1 MVTMETQPSR
11 HHRVPRQPL
20 FRFRQVTTSRDSE
33 IRPWSPLR
41 WIGRAA
47 LRLDDFLRR
56 GHRVIEYC
64 SDPRCVFR
72 MQMDQAGE
80 DFVFAD
86 GTPVC
91 RDENVINLHLW
102 NEHVP
107 VIPPDG
113 PTVAWGRRMGSSMNF
128 SMRQL
133 AAFIASRSEFDRV
146 TAVRFKTAVA
156 TASRTRQLLRI
167 MEHFGFEIVPDRPAA
182 SWRQK
187 VHEFGEN
194 ILALLLL
201 TAVNPESARLSVLWR
216 VRSQV
221 LLSRKNFDRR
231 YGTRGAANAAPDL
244 VQNSGAEQDS
254 ETARCESPR
263 VRQRSSSRA

>member
-1 MVTMETQPSR
+1 MVTMETQSSH

-20 FRFRQVTTSRDSE
+20 FRFRHVTTSPDSE
-33 IRPWSPLR
+33 IRAWSPLR
-41 WIGRAA
+41 WIGQAA

-56 GHRVIEYC
+56 SHRVIEYC

-91 RDENVINLHLW
+91 REENVINLHLW

-107 VIPPDG
+107 VIPPEG
-113 PTVAWGRRMGSSMNF
+113 PTVAWGRRMSSSMNF
-128 SMRQL
+128 SMCQL
-133 AAFIASRSEFDRV
+133 AAFIARRSEFDRV
-146 TAVRFKTAVA
+146 AALRFKTAVA

-167 MEHFGFEIVPDRPAA
+167 MQHFGFEIVPDRRAG
-182 SWRQK
+182 SWGQK
-187 VHEFGEN
+187 LHEFGEN
-194 ILALLLL
+194 ILALALL

-221 LLSRKNFDRR
+221 MLSRQNFDRR
-231 YGTRGAANAAPDL
+231 YRACDAANAPPDL
-244 VQNSGAEQDS
+244 VQNSDEQSS
-254 ETARCESPR
+254 ETAHYESTR
-263 VRQRSSSRA
+263 IA

>member
-1 MVTMETQPSR
+1 MS
-11 HHRVPRQPL
+11 
-20 FRFRQVTTSRDSE
+20 SRDSE
-33 IRPWSPLR
+33 RRPWSPLR
-41 WIGRAA
+41 WIGQSA

-56 GHRVIEYC
+56 SNRVIEYC

-72 MQMDQAGE
+72 MQMGQAGE

-86 GTPVC
+86 GTRV
-91 RDENVINLHLW
+91 RRGENVINLHLW

-113 PTVAWGRRMGSSMNF
+113 PTVAWGRRMGSSMSF

-133 AAFIASRSEFDRV
+133 AAYLASRSEFDGV
-146 TAVRFKTAVA
+146 AAIRFKTAVA
-156 TASRTRQLLRI
+156 TASRTGQLMRI
-167 MEHFGFEIVPDRPAA
+167 MEHFGFEIVPDGVAA
-182 SWRQK
+182 FWAHK
-187 VHEFGEN
+187 LHEFGEN

-231 YGTRGAANAAPDL
+231 YGATVGASPDL
-244 VQNSGAEQDS
+244 VQNSNGAAESD
-254 ETARCESPR
+254 AAHCESPQILLQSR
-263 VRQRSSSRA
+263 SRA